1 MSIIHKLIKTL
12 EAFAKPKITYSQDGL
27 TTVHNT
33 GFMHNP
39 DFIRAE
45 KAGAATGSWANIHWR
60 VHTILWAAGKCLHVE
75 GDFVECGTNKGGFAR
90 AIVDYLNLPA
100 FNKNFYL
107 LDTFEGLADE
117 LLTDK
122 EKAAGRKE
130 HFEHEYKDC
139 YEGVLQT
146 FKDFPFVKIIKGMV
160 PGTLT
165 QVPSDKI
172 AFLSIDMN
180 CIAPEIAAL
189 NYFWDKL
196 SMGGIIVL
204 DDYAY
209 VTCDLQYE
217 AHNAWAAEKGIKILS
232 LPTGQGLIVK

>member
-1 MSIIHKLIKTL
+1 MSIIHRIIRTL
-12 EAFAKPKITYSQDGL
+12 EAFSKPKVTYSQDGL
-27 TTVHNT
+27 TTVHHT
-33 GFMHNP
+33 GFLADP
-39 DFIRAE
+39 DFIKAE
-45 KAGAATGSWANIHWR
+45 KAGAATGSWSKVHWR
-60 VHTILWAAGKCLHVE
+60 VHTILWAANQCLQVD

-90 AIVDYLNLPA
+90 AIVEYLDLPGT
-100 FNKNFYL
+100 NKKFYL

-117 LLTDK
+117 LLTDT
-122 EKAAGRKE
+122 ELAAGKKE
-130 HFEHEYKDC
+130 HFKKEYQDC
-139 YEGVLQT
+139 YAQVVRT
-146 FKDFPFVKIIKGMV
+146 FQDFPFVKIIRGVV
-160 PGTLT
+160 PDTLS
-165 QVPSDKI
+165 QVASDQV

-196 SMGGIIVL
+196 SKGGMIVL

-217 AHNAWAAEKGIKILS
+217 AHNAWAAEKGIKILT

>member
-1 MSIIHKLIKTL
+1 MSIIDKIKKTL
-12 EAFAKPKITYSQDGL
+12 HAPPKPRVTYNQDGL

-33 GFMHNP
+33 GFMYDA
-39 DFIRAE
+39 DFKKAE
-45 KAGAATGSWANIHWR
+45 AAGAATGSWSKVHWR
-60 VHTILWAAGKCLHVE
+60 VHTILWAANQCLQVE

-90 AIVDYLNLPA
+90 AIVEYLDLA
-100 FNKNFYL
+100 KANKSFYL

-117 LLTDK
+117 LLSDK
-122 EKAAGRKE
+122 EKAAGKKE
-130 HFEHEYKDC
+130 HFANEYRDC
-139 YEGVLQT
+139 YAQVVQT

-160 PGTLT
+160 PGTLSR
-165 QVPSDKI
+165 VAAGKV

-189 NYFWDKL
+189 NYFWEKL
-196 SMGGIIVL
+196 SKGGIIVL

-217 AHNAWAAEKGIKILS
+217 AHNAWAAGKGIKILT